1 MYHYRSIHNTVT
13 PQAFKNTSE
22 INVVLLP
29 SRFWP
34 VPTVPSSTLL
44 FPEAYVSIRCSQSHP
59 HKAATLHMSYSSVKA
74 LWHRCWLA
82 TACWSVDPSSES
94 FSTGN
99 ILQADNI
106 PAKWSRR
113 SYKCHL
119 SRILFPSIEVQH
131 LEWNSVDWN
140 WGKRCSNSSWIF
152 DLPMYDQCFP
162 KR

>member
-1 MYHYRSIHNTVT
+1 MKWAHMYHYRSIHNTVT

-59 HKAATLHMSYSSVKA
+59 HKAATLHMSWSSVKA

-94 FSTGN
+94 FSTGK

-113 SYKCHL
+113 SYKCQL
-119 SRILFPSIEVQH
+119 SCILLPRIEVQH
-131 LEWNSVDWN
+131 MEWNSVAWN
-140 WGKRCSNSSWIF
+140 WGKT
-152 DLPMYDQCFP
+152 MQQ
-162 KR
+162 

>member
-82 TACWSVDPSSES
+82 TACWSVDPSPES

-99 ILQADNI
+99 ILQAMEQTTFLQNGQEDHISATFHAFCSLVLKFNT
-106 PAKWSRR
+106 
-113 SYKCHL
+113 
-119 SRILFPSIEVQH
+119 
-131 LEWNSVDWN
+131 WNGTLLIGIGERDAAIAHEYLIYLCMTK
-140 WGKRCSNSSWIF
+140 G
-152 DLPMYDQCFP
+152 
-162 KR
+162 